1 METCR
6 EPRSGVYSFSA
17 IVSAVYCGVCQV
29 RREMAA
35 VAAESV
41 ASNERTPPTVN
52 EVSRENSSD
61 RSDPDLVSICFRE
74 GKFKVIDMGPLL
86 SNRKRRHPLP
96 YYLSDLFL
104 SLRRNVKTYV
114 PDVCSLHPP
123 DMSGHIDP
131 WPMKASCMTCTILG

>member
-6 EPRSGVYSFSA
+6 EPQSGVYSFSA

-61 RSDPDLVSICFRE
+61 RSDPDLVSICFR
-74 GKFKVIDMGPLL
+74 GG
-86 SNRKRRHPLP
+86 
-96 YYLSDLFL
+96 
-104 SLRRNVKTYV
+104 
-114 PDVCSLHPP
+114 
-123 DMSGHIDP
+123 
-131 WPMKASCMTCTILG
+131 